1 LHRRVLTLPVSETNS
16 VMGRSASEIK
26 DDTEQQK
33 TNEDEYLA
41 GGHPELDLS
50 EEGDTEDV
58 DSKNDDNDD

>member
-1 LHRRVLTLPVSETNS
+1 
-16 VMGRSASEIK
+16 MGRSASEIK

-33 TNEDEYLA
+33 TNEDEHLA

-58 DSKNDDNDD
+58 DGHNNDNND

>member
-1 LHRRVLTLPVSETNS
+1 VS
-16 VMGRSASEIK
+16 RSASEIK

-33 TNEDEYLA
+33 TNEDEHLA

-58 DSKNDDNDD
+58 DGHNNDNND